1 MLTHQVID
9 VFVTEDFFV
18 GSLGV
23 SPQSINIT
31 SENDQFP
38 SFLGSLRQQ
47 NLIPSKSWGYL
58 AGASYYSFP
67 ISAFGS
73 LTLGGYDSSRLN
85 ESSNLTLAGG
95 SDPYRP
101 FLLGIESITSG
112 DSSLLLE
119 PIITALDSVVSQIWL
134 PVSACKAF
142 ESAFGLVWNETYE
155 LYLLDESQHSALV
168 AKNSSITFTLSTGI
182 GNSSDRL
189 EITLPYAA
197 FDLKASPPLAGN
209 ETVYYFPLKQAA
221 NETQYTL
228 GRTFLQEVYI
238 VADFDHGLI
247 TLYKAVY
254 PDSSVP
260 SNIVT
265 ICPPDST
272 TCNPPSQSTSHK
284 LSTGAIVG
292 VAVGATAILLCIGVA
307 VGIKVRRKKRRDVTT
322 PTETAEA
329 TSFAGA
335 VVSEKPELDGTQ
347 TQHPR
352 NELEAPIGYRDE
364 TLKGEFDSGQTS
376 PYQTLSSDGLTSL
389 STRKERTNS
398 SGHGLSESGGA
409 ELHEMSGQYNSPELE
424 GNSIV
429 YELHGSTG
437 WSTLDQRG
445 STLTEQHDRLL

>member
-1 MLTHQVID
+1 MLKHQVID
-9 VFVTEDFFV
+9 VFVTDDFFV
-18 GSLGV
+18 GSLGL

-38 SFLGSLRQQ
+38 SVLGSLRQQ
-47 NLIPSKSWGYL
+47 NMIPSASWGYL
-58 AGASYYSFP
+58 AGASYYSYP

-73 LTLGGYDSSRLN
+73 LTFGGYDSSRFN
-85 ESSNLTLAGG
+85 QSSNLTLAGG

-119 PIITALDSVVSQIWL
+119 PIITALDSIVSQIWL

-142 ESAFGLVWNETYE
+142 ESAFGLVWNDTYE
-155 LYLLDESQHSALV
+155 LYLLDESQHSALM
-168 AKNSSITFTLSTGI
+168 AKNSSITFTLSTGT

-228 GRTFLQEVYI
+228 GRTFLQEVYV

-272 TCNPPSQSTSHK
+272 TCNPPSQSSSRK
-284 LSTGAIVG
+284 LSTGAIIG
-292 VAVGATAILLCIGVA
+292 IAIGATAIFLCVGIGIS
-307 VGIKVRRKKRRDVTT
+307 IKVRQKKRRDVTT
-322 PTETAEA
+322 PSETAKS
-329 TSFAGA
+329 TSFTGA
-335 VVSEKPELDGTQ
+335 VASEKPELDGTQ
-347 TQHPR
+347 TQHPH
-352 NELEAPIGYRDE
+352 NELEAPFGYRGE
-364 TLKGEFDSGQTS
+364 TLKAEFDSGQTS

-389 STRKERTNS
+389 STRKGRTNS
-398 SGHGLSESGGA
+398 SGQGLSESGGA
-409 ELHEMSGQYNSPELE
+409 ELHEMPGQYNSPELD
-424 GNSIV
+424 GNPIV
-429 YELHGSTG
+429 HELYGSTG
-437 WSTLDQRG
+437 WSTLEQRG
-445 STLTEQHDRLL
+445 SNLAEQHDRLL